1 MYRKNAQS
9 TVEFVI
15 IFAAVMFFFISF
27 FAVIQSN
34 IQKKNFE
41 KEKIMAQNIALNIQN
56 EISLAAESSEG
67 YYREFKVP
75 NNILGK
81 EYEVSI
87 VDNRIYIKLGEKIG
101 ISYKVFE
108 LSNLSESLVQGVN
121 IIEKKGGEVHL
132 NNP

>member
-1 MYRKNAQS
+1 MYKKNAQS

-15 IFAAVMFFFISF
+15 IFAAVLFFFVAF
-27 FAVIQSN
+27 FAVIQNN

-41 KEKIMAQNIALNIQN
+41 KEIIMAQNIALDIQN

-75 NNILGK
+75 TNILGK
-81 EYEVSI
+81 DYEVSI
-87 VDNRIYIKLGEKIG
+87 VDNRIYVKLGEKIG

-108 LSNLSESLVQGVN
+108 LSNLSGSLVQGTN
-121 IIEKKGGEVHL
+121 IIEKKQGEVYL